1 MANDLQVFNFEQQSV
16 RVILQD
22 GEPWWVAKDVAD
34 VLGIVNSRDAVSA
47 LDDDEKNTV
56 GISDGKRGNPNMTI
70 ISESGLYTLIM
81 RSNKPEA
88 KRFRKWVTSEVLP
101 SIRKTGSY
109 SVNNKKISEFEAK
122 RLKLAEERLAIQAK
136 NANARLAKIIQHMVD
151 SPAYALTKESKQ
163 ILAHEVT
170 VLTTGHEHPEMLPDQ
185 TEQYYSASEIG
196 KEIGLSNRKI
206 MRAARELNII
216 PPEGEANEYGRWKMS
231 KSPYSSHEC
240 AQWYFSDRGRQ
251 ALRSSIFIVA
261 DKADEE
267 AV

>member
-1 MANDLQVFNFEQQSV
+1 MVGRERRV
-16 RVILQD
+16 RHFGLCY
-22 GEPWWVAKDVAD
+22 
-34 VLGIVNSRDAVSA
+34 SRKALSDHLDA
-47 LDDDEKNTV
+47 DEKGVTKCDTP
-56 GISDGKRGNPNMTI
+56 GGMQDMTI
-70 ISESGLYTLIM
+70 VSESGLYTLIM

-185 TEQYYSASEIG
+185 TQQYYSASEIG

>member
-1 MANDLQVFNFEQQSV
+1 
-16 RVILQD
+16 
-22 GEPWWVAKDVAD
+22 
-34 VLGIVNSRDAVSA
+34 
-47 LDDDEKNTV
+47 
-56 GISDGKRGNPNMTI
+56 
-70 ISESGLYTLIM
+70 
-81 RSNKPEA
+81 
-88 KRFRKWVTSEVLP
+88 SEVLP

-151 SPAYALTKESKQ
+151 SSAYALTKESKQ

-170 VLTTGHEHPEMLPDQ
+170 VLTTGREHPEMLPDQ
-185 TEQYYSASEIG
+185 TERYYSASDVG
-196 KEIGLSNRKI
+196 GEIGLTNRKV

-251 ALRSSIFIVA
+251 VLRSSIFIVA

>member
-1 MANDLQVFNFEQQSV
+1 MVGRERRV
-16 RVILQD
+16 RHFGLCY
-22 GEPWWVAKDVAD
+22 
-34 VLGIVNSRDAVSA
+34 SRKALSDHLDA
-47 LDDDEKNTV
+47 DEKGVTKCDTP
-56 GISDGKRGNPNMTI
+56 GGMQDMTI
-70 ISESGLYTLIM
+70 VSESGLYTLIM

-170 VLTTGHEHPEMLPDQ
+170 VLTTGREHPEMLPDQ
-185 TEQYYSASEIG
+185 TERYYSASDVG
-196 KEIGLSNRKI
+196 GEIGLTNRKV

-251 ALRSSIFIVA
+251 VLRSSIFIVA

>member
-34 VLGIVNSRDAVSA
+34 VLGIVNSRDAIST

-170 VLTTGHEHPEMLPDQ
+170 VLTTGREHPEMLPDQ
-185 TEQYYSASEIG
+185 TERYYSASDVG
-196 KEIGLSNRKI
+196 GEIGLTNRKV

-251 ALRSSIFIVA
+251 ALRSSIFIVT